1 MDFNT
6 YQDKAARTLAR
17 RPLEQYTPE
26 EIKTKLA
33 VMGLGVTG
41 EAGEVADHIK
51 KHVGHG
57 HELVREHL
65 MKELGDVLWYLAAL
79 ATLLDVSLEDVA
91 AKNIAKLQAR
101 YPNGFS
107 EADSINRKDT

>member
-6 YQDKAARTLAR
+6 YQVAAARTLAR

-26 EIKTKLA
+26 EMKAKLGLMA
-33 VMGLGVTG
+33 LGVTG
-41 EAGEVADHIK
+41 EAGEVADLIK
-51 KHVGHG
+51 KHLGHG

-65 MKELGDVLWYLAAL
+65 LKEIGDVLWYLAAF
-79 ATLLDVSLEDVA
+79 ATLLDVNLEDVA
-91 AKNIAKLQAR
+91 AQNIAKLQAR

-107 EADSINRKDT
+107 EQDSINRKEG